1 MEPVLI
7 YNFCSSKW
15 MWGISKSMKNTKF
28 LKSFCYCLSNHEAKL
43 VTTTAVCQQ
52 QVNSKG
58 PVLFVTTETH
68 PHLTGSEGPHHAQ
81 YSLALQKGRGTSI
94 HILQSGIWSP
104 GPRGHLKVFF
114 QNIFWKTLV
123 IWSNVSTLAEGK
135 AYKHPNSSRKGKGFG
150 AREHLVI

>member
-1 MEPVLI
+1 
-7 YNFCSSKW
+7 
-15 MWGISKSMKNTKF
+15 MKNTKF

-94 HILQSGIWSP
+94 HIPPEWDLKPGTTRSSKSLFSKHLLKNLGNLKQCVNSG
-104 GPRGHLKVFF
+104 RG
-114 QNIFWKTLV
+114 
-123 IWSNVSTLAEGK
+123 EG
-135 AYKHPNSSRKGKGFG
+135 
-150 AREHLVI
+150 V